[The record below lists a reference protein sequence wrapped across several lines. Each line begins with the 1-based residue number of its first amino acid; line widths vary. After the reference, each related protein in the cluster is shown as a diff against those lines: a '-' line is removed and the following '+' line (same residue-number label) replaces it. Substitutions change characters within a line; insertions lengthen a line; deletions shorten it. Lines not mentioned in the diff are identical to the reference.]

1 MRLNV
6 RADEIALVQT
16 TMADSARAER
26 LIGLLQERDRLMD
39 ESTAMLRRYRREL
52 LALNADYDS
61 SSESISE
68 RVAVFDRE
76 RMQMQDR
83 LIELIVQMKATT
95 TVEEWEVIAE
105 FQLSNFKSRQQIYN
119 RARGLI

>member
-95 TVEEWEVIAE
+95 TV
-105 FQLSNFKSRQQIYN
+105 
-119 RARGLI
+119 